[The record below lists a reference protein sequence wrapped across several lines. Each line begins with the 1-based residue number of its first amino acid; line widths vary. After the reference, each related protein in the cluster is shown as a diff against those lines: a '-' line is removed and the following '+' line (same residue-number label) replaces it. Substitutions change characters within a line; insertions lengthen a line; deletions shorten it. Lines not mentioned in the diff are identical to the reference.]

1 MKKARAICCLDLLKS
16 LHAEGL
22 GLQQVE
28 NFVQNQASFRLSN
41 KFRSKDIRDQS
52 QIEFIMRSRLQDA
65 YQAVR
70 ETTQEKLKLKKKLTS
85 VLKKNVKLKEK
96 IFHQLEREKER
107 TITLIQK
114 KNEEKI
120 NRLRQK
126 NLNTTGKPSEKV
138 IPDKLAKYKDIK
150 IF

>member
-1 MKKARAICCLDLLKS
+1 M
-16 LHAEGL
+16 
-22 GLQQVE
+22 
-28 NFVQNQASFRLSN
+28 
-41 KFRSKDIRDQS
+41 
-52 QIEFIMRSRLQDA
+52 
-65 YQAVR
+65 
-70 ETTQEKLKLKKKLTS
+70 S

-96 IFHQLEREKER
+96 IFHQFEREKER
-107 TITLIQK
+107 TITLSQK